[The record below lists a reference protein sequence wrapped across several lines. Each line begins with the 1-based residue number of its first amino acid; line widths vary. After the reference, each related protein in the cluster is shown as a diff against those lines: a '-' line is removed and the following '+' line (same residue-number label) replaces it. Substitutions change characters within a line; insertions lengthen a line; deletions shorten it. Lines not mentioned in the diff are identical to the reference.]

1 MNNKLEWDYEKYC
14 NNVVFRRKFSK
25 ELLSLNHVVFLK
37 KIYGNWQYM
46 TMKSSENVVKSD
58 MDYTHLVAFIT
69 FIIYLILTLC
79 LYFGLLAWLLRT
91 MPLSRKLRDSLLE
104 PCCLFRKN
112 WEQDFWVWSACC
124 FFHDISS
131 KLQYVSVRSRK
142 MLYVASWWEIRKWT
156 TWFKSCLH
164 L

>member
-37 KIYGNWQYM
+37 KIYGNWQYT

-58 MDYTHLVAFIT
+58 MDYSHLVAFIT
-69 FIIYLILTLC
+69 FIIYLILTPC

-91 MPLSRKLRDSLLE
+91 MPLLRKLKNRLLGLNHVVFSE
-104 PCCLFRKN
+104 KIENRTFGF
-112 WEQDFWVWSACC
+112 EAHVV
-124 FFHDISS
+124 FFMTLVVNDNMF
-131 KLQYVSVRSRK
+131 Q
-142 MLYVASWWEIRKWT
+142 
-156 TWFKSCLH
+156 
-164 L
+164 